1 MVKKENGSFIN
12 GKIIIKGNKSIQ
24 IISPLGSNSI
34 STVEIATKNE
44 LDAAVI
50 AAKNSFNKWSKT
62 TIKDRV
68 KIFYNYIR
76 LLETRKNEIAELIHQ
91 ENGKL
96 INEAILEIEESIDL
110 VKFACSLP
118 QIVAKEDYL
127 SNDNVEYSVIRKPV
141 GIVAS
146 IVAFN
151 YPFMLPH
158 FTIANSLVL
167 GNCMILKPSL
177 RTPLSSLFI
186 AKLLQKAGLPNG
198 VFNVLVSE
206 NEITNDF
213 CEHPG
218 IDAITFIGSSK
229 IAKLI
234 YQKSTHHFKR
244 CLALGGS
251 KHHTIVLPDACPEI
265 AASEIVNSMTICAGQ
280 RCLSPS
286 VLLAVGNID
295 HIIKKIVLKA
305 ESIIPGE
312 HLGSVI
318 SSASKI
324 RIIDF
329 INEAENSGANLLIDG
344 RKVDEKLEGNYL
356 GITIL
361 DNVMPGSKVATDEI
375 FGPVLSII
383 RVINI
388 DEAIAITN
396 SSKYGNAASIF
407 TQNEDV
413 ISSVLNRIEVGMIG
427 INKCIPSHK
436 HLFSYGGMKESKMG
450 ACDINGKSSIEFWT
464 RLQKSYRSKDVR

>member
-1 MVKKENGSFIN
+1 MEMNENGSFIN
-12 GKIIIKGNKSIQ
+12 GKFITKDNKSIHV
-24 IISPLGSNSI
+24 INPLGFNTITS
-34 STVEIATKNE
+34 VEIASKNE
-44 LDAAVI
+44 LDAAII
-50 AAKNSFNKWSKT
+50 AAKNSFNIWSKI

-68 KIFYNYIR
+68 KIFYNYIK
-76 LLETRKNEIAELIHQ
+76 LLETRKREIAELIHQ

-118 QIVAKEDYL
+118 QLVAKEDYT

-158 FTIANSLVL
+158 FTIANALVL

-177 RTPLSSLFI
+177 KTPLSSLFI

-198 VFNVLVSE
+198 VLNVLISE
-206 NEITNDF
+206 NEITYDI
-213 CEHPG
+213 CEHSD

-229 IAKLI
+229 IAKQI
-234 YQKSTHHFKR
+234 YQKATHNFKR

-251 KHHTIVLPDACPEI
+251 KHHTIVLPDASPEI
-265 AASEIVNSMTICAGQ
+265 AASEIVHSMSICAGQ

-286 VLLAVGNID
+286 VLLAVGNVD
-295 HIIKKIVLKA
+295 HIIEKIVLKA
-305 ESIIPGE
+305 ESLMPGK
-312 HLGSVI
+312 HFGPVI
-318 SSASKI
+318 SLASKM

-329 INEAENSGANLLIDG
+329 ISDAENTGVNLLVDG
-344 RKVDEKLEGNYL
+344 RTVGEKLGGNYL

-361 DNVMPGSKVATDEI
+361 DNVKPKSKVATDEI

-383 RVINI
+383 RVDNI
-388 DEAIAITN
+388 DEAISVAN
-396 SSKYGNAASIF
+396 SSKYGNATSIF
-407 TQNEDV
+407 TQNED
-413 ISSVLNRIEVGMIG
+413 IINSVLNKIEAGMIG

-436 HLFSYGGMKESKMG
+436 HLFSYGGMKESKLG

-464 RLQKSYRSKDVR
+464 RLQKSYRSNELR